1 MKYYQVTALLVFI
14 FNIISVNCI
23 SLYKNCTQILM
34 EDKFNLNRSECLI
47 NQGSPD
53 NVNEYTQNCK
63 YLQSD
68 QCMGITQLTCN
79 GTVSNYISA
88 NTCKSNSLFTM
99 NFKQNRFIYRLKLR
113 LAIIISSNQ
122 QITPISSFLSIN
134 NKFLSYDNQA
144 FQQFCSDTSPFYSN
158 IFDQVVYNINQD
170 YLNISFS
177 ALPNY
182 SKSFSTYLKE
192 IFLAV
197 EYCPDN
203 CSSCSS
209 SGCLQCNS
217 GYYLDNQQ
225 CLQCSL
231 SCQTCNNPSN
241 CLTCSSNTKQLDQQN
256 QCDCKNPKDQR
267 NNYVECSYQ
276 NIAVLNVYLSN
287 TTPQLIIDLGSPFK
301 ALSKDSVSS
310 QQLCQYIF
318 DPQTLN
324 LIGQNS
330 QCFIQANQIIVNLTD
345 SSTIMENNSIKI
357 LPNTLQFLD
366 YQVPIDTFYQNQVFQ
381 KSVSDPLLEFKYNS
395 IENTC
400 NPIGIEFKSI
410 KNDAQRGFLNIQ
422 WILQEVTG
430 QLTAGQKQQIDNLFQ
445 IANQNQNT
453 FLIIKPELIP
463 PNQNITIIFN
473 YTLKVNKNGQQ
484 IFQIF
489 YQKQKMIKANYLQ
502 SSYPPIYRFQSLN
515 YYFQFSIQ
523 ICELGSQ
530 IFIQQESLDIQIISP
545 ELSLI
550 QKNMQNY
557 NQSYFEL
564 DIPPYSLPSNSVF
577 NFSVIFSIHSQ
588 SNIKT
593 ELNIAQNIETS
604 NLYVTIQGGSN
615 QIVNYNKKLYLVSD
629 FQDLEIQNSNSQEN
643 LQFKWT
649 CFNPTNKDHICY
661 DQKNQQ
667 IQLQQGQNSISI
679 LENTFQPY
687 TIIIFTITITKL
699 NRSQSFSTTCFFN
712 DIDIPPLKVISPL
725 KQQNQRVNLNQEL
738 SFQLIHENNN
748 NLDNLQYTGT
758 ISYKNKVV
766 GFVKFDYFQVKFRI
780 QNYFNQIDSQFNT
793 LQIRFTVS
801 NPSYSSPS
809 ISVQDIQINIPPQN
823 CQLIITPSE
832 GMAIQTF
839 FSIQLSNC
847 QDQDQPLTYQF
858 FYYMNQF
865 EYQQELNGPYDIN
878 RRQINDQ
885 SINNMV
891 ETILPSGDII
901 IMAQVIDSLYA
912 TFNITQTIKVY
923 KQNKTDE
930 QYQQLANQIIQQQQ
944 QTQPQLDQK
953 LVTLAVIGD
962 DISIN
967 QQLANSKLID
977 YLKMTMISQL
987 CENSKQL
994 PTFSL
999 LPTIAN
1005 KVIARLQQTNFQIE
1019 NKNKSKI
1026 INQIK
1031 YNILNINSILLTN
1044 SLTQIQKDNDL
1055 VIQNLID
1062 QFKILNYT
1070 INQNSSNFPEDLQTY
1085 DNLSSQIG
1093 QMLSNQMQPNQGEVV
1108 LKANLS
1114 NILINQITQQFISR
1128 YAIVQATPS
1137 QKQTNTYQIVQS
1149 TYYQNIYENT
1159 TSFQKYVQK
1168 LKDIDSNFQYSKNSL
1183 ISIQIN
1189 NNQNT
1194 TFTDIIYS
1202 FNCVNYS
1209 QKYQITCLQQAIN
1222 EWTKEYCSLIYQN
1235 NNNYQCLCKYQYPT
1249 TIIED
1254 IDDMII
1260 KQEKEVKSQDK
1271 FIFMYSIMQLLLAI
1285 TLIWLILFVYGKNLD
1300 FKSEQKINLINLL
1313 ENKELKDY
1321 QQKYQQQIQ
1330 VLSSQTQQTQQQFL
1344 TTPMHTHA
1352 KLISNSVNIE
1362 NNFQARFY
1370 QKYMMQKSVLQRKK
1384 TFIKLKDQ
1392 NNVKQITKQLDIEE
1406 DEEDLTIEKI
1416 QQSEKIPEKNYIEN
1430 TQKNTQIQISEQT
1443 KQNFQQISYF
1453 KKLVSLHFTI
1463 GTFYTFDK
1471 QISRSTRFTLLFFK
1485 ITHILVISISFA
1497 QYNQVEEILLTAII
1511 DGVLLEI
1518 IFLLIQQFIK
1528 QKNIGKCLSLFSLI
1542 IMLII
1547 YFYIA
1552 MIMSYA
1558 KEYDEF
1564 QDFLILFG
1572 ISISINI
1579 FIFQFIISSWI
1590 IIIINNFFKNTDDIN
1605 FYSQLFHVLDMQSF
1619 LLYIDV

>member
-1 MKYYQVTALLVFI
+1 
-14 FNIISVNCI
+14 
-23 SLYKNCTQILM
+23 M

-99 NFKQNRFIYRLKLR
+99 NFKQLKLR

-197 EYCPDN
+197 EYQ
-203 CSSCSS
+203 
-209 SGCLQCNS
+209 LQQLWLPTMQLC
-217 GYYLDNQQ
+217 
-225 CLQCSL
+225 L

-473 YTLKVNKNGQQ
+473 YTLK
-484 IFQIF
+484 
-489 YQKQKMIKANYLQ
+489 
-502 SSYPPIYRFQSLN
+502 
-515 YYFQFSIQ
+515 
-523 ICELGSQ
+523 
-530 IFIQQESLDIQIISP
+530 
-545 ELSLI
+545 
-550 QKNMQNY
+550 
-557 NQSYFEL
+557 L

-1005 KVIARLQQTNFQIE
+1005 K
-1019 NKNKSKI
+1019 
-1026 INQIK
+1026 
-1031 YNILNINSILLTN
+1031 
-1044 SLTQIQKDNDL
+1044 KDNDL

-1209 QKYQITCLQQAIN
+1209 QK
-1222 EWTKEYCSLIYQN
+1222 
-1235 NNNYQCLCKYQYPT
+1235 
-1249 TIIED
+1249 
-1254 IDDMII
+1254 
-1260 KQEKEVKSQDK
+1260 
-1271 FIFMYSIMQLLLAI
+1271 LLMNGL
-1285 TLIWLILFVYGKNLD
+1285 
-1300 FKSEQKINLINLL
+1300 
-1313 ENKELKDY
+1313 
-1321 QQKYQQQIQ
+1321 
-1330 VLSSQTQQTQQQFL
+1330 
-1344 TTPMHTHA
+1344 
-1352 KLISNSVNIE
+1352 
-1362 NNFQARFY
+1362 
-1370 QKYMMQKSVLQRKK
+1370 
-1384 TFIKLKDQ
+1384 
-1392 NNVKQITKQLDIEE
+1392 
-1406 DEEDLTIEKI
+1406 
-1416 QQSEKIPEKNYIEN
+1416 
-1430 TQKNTQIQISEQT
+1430 
-1443 KQNFQQISYF
+1443 
-1453 KKLVSLHFTI
+1453 
-1463 GTFYTFDK
+1463 
-1471 QISRSTRFTLLFFK
+1471 
-1485 ITHILVISISFA
+1485 
-1497 QYNQVEEILLTAII
+1497 
-1511 DGVLLEI
+1511 
-1518 IFLLIQQFIK
+1518 
-1528 QKNIGKCLSLFSLI
+1528 KNIAL
-1542 IMLII
+1542 
-1547 YFYIA
+1547 
-1552 MIMSYA
+1552 
-1558 KEYDEF
+1558 
-1564 QDFLILFG
+1564 
-1572 ISISINI
+1572 
-1579 FIFQFIISSWI
+1579 QFTKI
-1590 IIIINNFFKNTDDIN
+1590 IIIINAYANIN
-1605 FYSQLFHVLDMQSF
+1605 ILRLQQKTLM
-1619 LLYIDV
+1619 I